1 MATAAS
7 SFLYLATRP
16 EGGYR
21 MGTVQGKDERHA
33 VAQLRKQRLVPVR
46 TVEIPKWAAGT
57 GKVALKDQGEI
68 HQQLAQLLTRGVPL
82 VEALEVVEQSVSA
95 TAQPKVTKVREMV
108 SAGSAF
114 SNACFQ
120 TKLFDDV
127 TVAVYSAAEKTGDL
141 GGAAGQLNQSVRR
154 QLAIRGK
161 VGTLLAYP
169 AMVLM
174 ISIASSLVLLT
185 YVVPKVGLTLQ
196 EQLASQGGQLPLY
209 TRVLMAVGIFIRDNW
224 MWVLLATVVAI
235 VAAIAFRA
243 KLLLLAQ
250 AGLRRLP
257 VMKDVVLAQESARFF
272 TVMSAM
278 SRTGIPLADSL
289 GVAIPS
295 VQHTQLRQQLMHLRT
310 RLIEG
315 GVLRQLIDR
324 VSALP
329 VGTRR
334 LMIAAE
340 RSGDLQQAFETLG
353 KDMEDELD
361 RRTSRLLAILE
372 PGLIVVMAVLIGGLI
387 LSIMIPMLT
396 ITGQIGG

>member
-7 SFLYLATRP
+7 SFLYVATRP

-21 MGTVQGKDERHA
+21 VGTLQGKDERHV
-33 VAQLRKQRLVPVR
+33 VALLRKQRLVPVR
-46 TVEIPKWAAGT
+46 TMELPKWAAGS
-57 GKVALKDQGEI
+57 GKVSLKDQGEI
-68 HQQLAQLLTRGVPL
+68 HQQLAQLLSRGVPL
-82 VEALEVVEQSVSA
+82 VEALDVVEQSVSGG
-95 TAQPKVTKVREMV
+95 TQPKVTKVKEMV

-114 SNACFQ
+114 SGACAA

-127 TVAVYSAAEKTGDL
+127 TNAVYAAAEKTGDL
-141 GGAAGQLNQSVRR
+141 AGAAGQLNQSARR

-161 VGTLLAYP
+161 VGTLMAYP

-174 ISIASSLVLLT
+174 ISICASLVLLT
-185 YVVPKVGLTLQ
+185 YVVPKVGTTLQ
-196 EQLASQGGQLPLY
+196 EQLESQGGQLPLY

-224 MWVLLATVVAI
+224 VWALLALF
-235 VAAIAFRA
+235 AAIATTVIFRA
-243 KLLLLAQ
+243 KVLLFLQ
-250 AGLRRLP
+250 ALLRRLP
-257 VMKDVVLAQESARFF
+257 VMRDVVLAQESARFF

-295 VQHTQLRQQLMHLRT
+295 VRHVLLRQQLMTLRT
-310 RLIEG
+310 KLIEG
-315 GVLRQLIDR
+315 GVLRHLIDK
-324 VSALP
+324 VTALP

-353 KDMEDELD
+353 KDMEEELD
-361 RRTSRLLAILE
+361 RRTSRLLAVLE

-387 LSIMIPMLT
+387 LSIMIPLLT
-396 ITGQIGG
+396 ITGQVGG

>member
-7 SFLYLATRP
+7 SFLYVATRP

-21 MGTVQGKDERHA
+21 VGTLQGKDERHV

-46 TVEIPKWAAGT
+46 TVELPKWAAGS

-68 HQQLAQLLTRGVPL
+68 HQQLAQLLSRGVPL
-82 VEALEVVEQSVSA
+82 VEALEVVEQSVSGG
-95 TAQPKVTKVREMV
+95 TQPRVTKVKEMV
-108 SAGSAF
+108 SAGAAF
-114 SNACFQ
+114 SSACAA

-127 TVAVYSAAEKTGDL
+127 TNAVYAAAEKTGDL
-141 GGAAGQLNQSVRR
+141 AGAAAQLNQSARR

-161 VGTLLAYP
+161 VATLMAYP
-169 AMVLM
+169 SMVLM
-174 ISIASSLVLLT
+174 ISVGASLVLLT
-185 YVVPKVGLTLQ
+185 YVVPKVGTTLQ
-196 EQLASQGGQLPLY
+196 EQLAATGGELPLY
-209 TRVLMAVGIFIRDNW
+209 TRILMTVGIFIRDNW
-224 MWVLLATVVAI
+224 MWVLLGTVAAIVAI
-235 VAAIAFRA
+235 VIFRA
-243 KLLLLAQ
+243 KVLLFLQ
-250 AGLRRLP
+250 GMLRRLP

-295 VQHTQLRQQLMHLRT
+295 VQHVVLRQQLMTLRT

-315 GVLRQLIDR
+315 GVLRHLIDK
-324 VSALP
+324 VTALP

-353 KDMEDELD
+353 KDMEEELD
-361 RRTSRLLAILE
+361 RRTSRLLAVLE
-372 PGLIVVMAVLIGGLI
+372 PGLIVLMAVLIGGLI
-387 LSIMIPMLT
+387 LSIMIPLLT
-396 ITGQIGG
+396 ITGQVGG